1 MINDFRDDAN
11 NVKSSSSDKKVFLDL
26 KKLINDISNKKVKK
40 ESAIKRMK
48 KSITELKQLR
58 QKESTVFQ
66 NKMIHVLYYLFNS
79 FGLSEKPL
87 LFNEENPD

>member
-1 MINDFRDDAN
+1 MTLLF
-11 NVKSSSSDKKVFLDL
+11 
-26 KKLINDISNKKVKK
+26 KVKK

-79 FGLSEKPL
+79 FRLSEKPL